1 MRKLALTFAVLIAA
15 AAAVVAAPPRV
26 AHATSNCYYNVYGTS
41 SKTSLG
47 SGRYIQTA
55 LNLWEVPNDG
65 CTQWS
70 GHYWGDTITEAVF
83 TNNYGG
89 TFSNDC
95 SHGHGVVVLGSW
107 AATNSPLNVRV
118 QGFCTVEPW
127 QYHPSGAAP
136 YNETEFAEGSLPAG
150 SGSDMYEESPVVD
163 MLSGSCLY
171 GMNLS
176 SGVVI
181 NGGGQLDTS
190 AYIDGINYN
199 LPIESFGNSNTG
211 TGC

>member
-15 AAAVVAAPPRV
+15 AAAVVVAPPRV
-26 AHATSNCYYNVYGTS
+26 AHASSTCYYNVYGTS
-41 SKTSLG
+41 YKTSLG
-47 SGRYIQTA
+47 NGQYIQTA
-55 LNLWEVPNDG
+55 LYVWQVPNNG

-70 GHYWGDTITEAVF
+70 GHDWGDTITEAVF

-89 TFSNDC
+89 TFTNDC

-107 AATNSPLNVRV
+107 AATNVQSNISI
-118 QGFCTVEPW
+118 QGFCTVQPW

-150 SGSDMYEESPVVD
+150 SRSDMYEESPVVD

-176 SGVVI
+176 SGVYAP
-181 NGGGQLDTS
+181 GGAQLETS
-190 AYIDGINYN
+190 AYIDGISYN
-199 LPIESFGNSNTG
+199 LPIESYGYANTG